1 MKNIRNKLDTIE
13 RSRAAIDAHIWD
25 VFDRYIAQ
33 EEILFSSP
41 KDWCVDGN
49 SIYFDGSDGCMGCY
63 DSMHLYIPISFF
75 ENPEDEFKR
84 LKTEREENEK
94 RKTVLKKKEKKEKD
108 LRDLKR
114 LKAEYE

>member
-1 MKNIRNKLDTIE
+1 MKNIRKKLDTIE
-13 RSRAAIDAHIWD
+13 RSRAAIDAYIWD
-25 VFDRYIAQ
+25 VFYKYIRQ

-41 KDWCVDGN
+41 KDWQVDGN

-63 DSMHLYIPISFF
+63 DPMHLSISISFF
-75 ENPEDEFKR
+75 ENPEEELKR
-84 LKTEREENEK
+84 LKDEKEELEKEK
-94 RKTVLKKKEKKEKD
+94 RKMETKKQKEKD